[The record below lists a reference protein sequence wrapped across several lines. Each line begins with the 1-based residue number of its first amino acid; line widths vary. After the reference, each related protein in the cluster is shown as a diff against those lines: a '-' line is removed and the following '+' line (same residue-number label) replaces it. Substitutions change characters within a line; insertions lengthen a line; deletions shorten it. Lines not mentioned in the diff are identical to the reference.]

1 MRIAV
6 IACSPYLACRKL
18 PELPNVETDV
28 DILGQRLAEPDAG
41 FVVHSFRAERGLAE
55 AVEQVLSEAT
65 EPVEEFLFFFA
76 GYAVVNDE
84 RGPALLLDGERLS
97 AYSLKRLR
105 RVLTERARSSLAVLD
120 TVSAF
125 DGQTTPKDAV
135 QTIGA
140 AIAEPGSRVH
150 LFASSRPESEVDARS
165 PFASLFELVL
175 DWQSVSGVP
184 VRAEAVYAAMRA
196 EEAMFAEVRAAEY
209 FAGAEPFELLRPFTP
224 RWSDE
229 PPSYTEQ
236 SSPSVPEPEM
246 PSAERTSAP
255 EAPAPASE
263 PPPPSDEITPPKPR
277 VEALLEPMAA
287 PMDAAPAESAPVEPA
302 PVEPAPVEPAPV
314 EPAPVEPAPAAF
326 APPAPAE
333 PPPPTPVA
341 KSVPP
346 PPPKRAPKAVEP
358 PTAPPTQEALRALA
372 LERMTEC
379 LADGRHADA
388 ATHARSAL
396 RFGPRDAGT
405 YRTLN
410 MLFEKLG
417 RPDGCWNVACVLE
430 ACGAADVN
438 ESMLAGLH
446 RPEGL
451 IPAQGTLRE
460 ADWLERHLFPERE
473 PAVNAL
479 FWALGDASVR
489 VGVETAQRKRRA
501 PAFDPASE
509 QDPAKS
515 TTTLA
520 RTLLWSARLL
530 ALPTPKLYVVD
541 EPGELTIAPT
551 AEPIALASKSLGS
564 GLSLPELAYLWARR
578 LVLLRPEHRIVT
590 FLTNAAEL
598 EDFMRAAQ
606 VFGAGSERAF
616 KRLEG
621 DTKLFGRG
629 LKRHLRGLDRTQL
642 EAAAKAIRRETL
654 AESVTAFR
662 RSIELTSGRAG
673 LLACGDLAL
682 ALRMTERFPQHGALP
697 LDEQRADLLTFS
709 VSDEYAALRERLGVL
724 VRA

>member
-1 MRIAV
+1 VRIAV
-6 IACSPYLACRKL
+6 IACSPYSACRKL

-55 AVEQVLSEAT
+55 AVEQVLTEAT
-65 EPVEEFLFFFA
+65 EPVDEFLFFFA

-125 DGQTTPKDAV
+125 DGQSNPKDAV

-236 SSPSVPEPEM
+236 SSPQVPEPEM

-255 EAPAPASE
+255 EAPVPASE
-263 PPPPSDEITPPKPR
+263 PPPLPDDLTPPKPR
-277 VEALLEPMAA
+277 VEALLEPTA
-287 PMDAAPAESAPVEPA
+287 PAEPRVLEPPPLEAPPLESPPPQAAPAE
-302 PVEPAPVEPAPV
+302 
-314 EPAPVEPAPAAF
+314 
-326 APPAPAE
+326 PAPAE
-333 PPPPTPVA
+333 PGQVLLPPPPAEPPPLTQAA

-346 PPPKRAPKAVEP
+346 PLPKRAPKVVEP
-358 PTAPPTQEALRALA
+358 PTGPPTPEALRALA
-372 LERMTEC
+372 LERLTEC

-388 ATHARSAL
+388 LTHARAAL
-396 RFGPRDAGT
+396 RFEPRDTST

-460 ADWLERHLFPERE
+460 ADWLERRLFPDRE

-479 FWALGDASVR
+479 FWALGEASVR

-501 PAFDPASE
+501 QALDPTSE

-551 AEPIALASKSLGS
+551 AEPVALASKSLGS

-629 LKRHLRGLDRTQL
+629 LKRHLRGFDRTQL
-642 EAAAKAIRRETL
+642 EAAAKAIPRETL

-682 ALRMTERFPQHGALP
+682 ALRMTERFPQHGALA